1 MLMSE
6 GERGR
11 VEGKRWGGKL
21 DEVGKG
27 RGQQSVTGRLIAPL
41 FDQAVFRSVQRSG
54 EIGTREKRSFA
65 G

>member
-27 RGQQSVTGRLIAPL
+27 RGQQSVMGLLKAPL
-41 FDQAVFRSVQRSG
+41 FDQAVFRSVRRID
-54 EIGTREKRSFA
+54 EIGMREKRSFA